1 MKKALI
7 FWLLCSAIFADS
19 TALSAQDGRA
29 VSLGASAYVADDKQ
43 SEFEKNHSEILL
55 NRQKNELDR
64 QSLQNNLQC
73 ESKGVGDH
81 DDFSM
86 KKQLM
91 QDIKERNN
99 KNEQDLKLRRKKLQG
114 DAYRR

>member
-7 FWLLCSAIFADS
+7 FWLLCGAIFADS
-19 TALSAQDGRA
+19 TALSAQDGA
-29 VSLGASAYVADDKQ
+29 VSLSSSAYVANDKQ

-64 QSLQNNLQC
+64 QSLQNNLQR

-86 KKQLM
+86 KKQPM

-114 DAYRR
+114 DVYRR

>member
-7 FWLLCSAIFADS
+7 FWLLCGAIFADS
-19 TALSAQDGRA
+19 TALRAQDDS
-29 VSLGASAYVADDKQ
+29 VNFGASAYVANDKQ

-64 QSLQNNLQC
+64 QSLQNNLQRV
-73 ESKGVGDH
+73 SKDVGDR

-86 KKQLM
+86 KKQPM

-99 KNEQDLKLRRKKLQG
+99 KNGKDLKLRRKKLQG

>member
-7 FWLLCSAIFADS
+7 FWLLCGAIFADS
-19 TALSAQDGRA
+19 MVLSAQDGA
-29 VSLGASAYVADDKQ
+29 VSLSASAYVANDKQ
-43 SEFEKNHSEILL
+43 S
-55 NRQKNELDR
+55 ELDR
-64 QSLQNNLQC
+64 QSLQNNLQR

-81 DDFSM
+81 DDFSI
-86 KKQLM
+86 KKQPM

-99 KNEQDLKLRRKKLQG
+99 RNEQDLKLRRKKLQG

>member
-1 MKKALI
+1 M
-7 FWLLCSAIFADS
+7 
-19 TALSAQDGRA
+19 QR
-29 VSLGASAYVADDKQ
+29 
-43 SEFEKNHSEILL
+43 
-55 NRQKNELDR
+55 
-64 QSLQNNLQC
+64 

-86 KKQLM
+86 KKQPM

-114 DAYRR
+114 DVHRR

>member
-7 FWLLCSAIFADS
+7 FWLLCGAIFADS
-19 TALSAQDGRA
+19 MVLRAQDDS

-64 QSLQNNLQC
+64 QSLQNNLQR

-86 KKQLM
+86 KKQPM

-114 DAYRR
+114 DVHRR